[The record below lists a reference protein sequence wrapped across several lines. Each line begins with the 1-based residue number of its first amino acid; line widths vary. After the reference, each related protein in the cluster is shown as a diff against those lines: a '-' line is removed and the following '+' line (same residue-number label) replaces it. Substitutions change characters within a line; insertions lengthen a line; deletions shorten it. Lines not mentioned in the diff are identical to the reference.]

1 MLSKSSCGASELA
14 ATHRRD
20 EVSIDPF
27 HCRMWAHHERL
38 EEHLTEESCRAEIES
53 YVKHGQLIPALGRP
67 LKNDPWHVVELIYG
81 ARRLFAARHLKRPLR
96 VELRD
101 MTDLEAVVAMEIEN
115 HHRQQASPYE
125 RGLCFSR
132 WLQNKLF
139 ESQDDIARALTISK
153 SQVSRYLRL
162 TRLPSVVLS
171 AFDSPTD
178 IAESWGL
185 DLINAW
191 EDPQRQR
198 TLARRA
204 RAIKTDPHRPS
215 AREVY
220 RYLMDN
226 SVHPK
231 RKASMTLLDEVV
243 RGSNG
248 DPLFRIR
255 HQHRSIAVLL
265 PNERVSKQSL
275 HEIRT
280 FLAGLLQH
288 TTRQPVEIREEN
300 TPIWD
305 PEEVVPAVLGVEKS
319 TSELRMLAGE
329 REARAL
335 TDRDRA
341 E

>member
-1 MLSKSSCGASELA
+1 MLSKSSCGAGEPA
-14 ATHRRD
+14 ETPRKD
-20 EVSIDPF
+20 EVFIDPF
-27 HCRMWAHHERL
+27 RCRIWAHHERL
-38 EEHLTEESCRAEIES
+38 EDHLTEETCRAEIES
-53 YVKHGQLIPALGRP
+53 YVRHGQLIPALGRP
-67 LKNDPWHVVELIYG
+67 LKNDPWHEVELIYG
-81 ARRLFAARHLKRPLR
+81 ARRLFVARHLKRPLR

-101 MTDLEAVVAMEIEN
+101 MTDQEAVVAMEIEN

-139 ESQDDIARALTISK
+139 ESQDDIARALNISK

-198 TLARRA
+198 NLARRA
-204 RAIKTDPHRPS
+204 RAIKVDPHRPS

-231 RKASMTLLDEVV
+231 RKASTTLCDEVV
-243 RGSNG
+243 RGLDG

-265 PNERVSKQSL
+265 PNERVSKKSL
-275 HEIRT
+275 QEIRT

-288 TTRQPVEIREEN
+288 TTEQPLENGEEN
-300 TPIWD
+300 TPTWD
-305 PEEVVPAVLGVEKS
+305 PEEVVPPARGAENS
-319 TSELRMLAGE
+319 TELRLRTGKAC
-329 REARAL
+329 AL
-335 TDRDRA
+335 TDRDTA